1 MMPDT
6 DNSND
11 WKLRAIY
18 SHESCQLAPT
28 LPTSLL
34 FWRKERGKIGHS
46 YLKGVLC
53 DLVVI
58 PGRLQSPGT
67 WHFSRL
73 GTSTSPSSI
82 DQPSCFLWLAS
93 KISRDCSWPGL
104 APKKSL
110 PFIPTPTFT
119 LFVRTKN
126 SHIKQHFFCFRS
138 FTHFKRDIFHVL
150 FVGDLNLGIRFIFFH
165 NRDVIYT
172 TVLANLMPLFA
183 FSLPKLS
190 HLSI

>member
-1 MMPDT
+1 M
-6 DNSND
+6 
-11 WKLRAIY
+11 RAANLPPPFLHLSFFSEERRRQKRPFLFKSYCNRRDKIGAL
-18 SHESCQLAPT
+18 ET
-28 LPTSLL
+28 LS
-34 FWRKERGKIGHS
+34 GKIE
-46 YLKGVLC
+46 
-53 DLVVI
+53 LVVI

-104 APKKSL
+104 VPKKSL

-126 SHIKQHFFCFRS
+126 SHIKQHFFAF
-138 FTHFKRDIFHVL
+138 VL
-150 FVGDLNLGIRFIFFH
+150 LHISRETSSMYNL
-165 NRDVIYT
+165 
-172 TVLANLMPLFA
+172 
-183 FSLPKLS
+183 
-190 HLSI
+190 